1 MIELPEAIVLA
12 GQINATI
19 KGKRIREAVFGH
31 TPHKLVWYYGNKEYY
46 RELLDQKIIGTAEGY
61 GGMVEMSVDGAI
73 ILIGEG
79 VGLRFHNKGEPRP
92 QKHQLLIEFDDH
104 TALSGTVQMY
114 GGLGCFKEG
123 TLDNPYYKA
132 AREKPSPFSVDFNE
146 DYFHSLL
153 DKPGIEKLSAKAVL
167 ATEQRI
173 PGLGNG
179 VLQDI
184 LFNAKIHPKRKLST
198 FSNKDRDTIFTSIK
212 STLSDMTEQG
222 GRDTEQDLFGKP
234 GGYRTILS
242 KNTANKPCLTCG
254 SLIKK
259 EAYLGGSIYYCEKCQ
274 PC

>member
-12 GQINATI
+12 GQINGTL
-19 KGKRIREAVFGH
+19 KGKRILGAAFGQ
-31 TPHKLVWYYGNKEYY
+31 TPHKLVWYYGNKDYY
-46 RELLDQKIIGTAEGY
+46 RALLDQKIVGTAAGF
-61 GGMVEMSVDGAI
+61 GSMVEIGVGGAI

-79 VGLRFHNKGEPRP
+79 VGLRFYKMGEPRP
-92 QKHQLLIEFDDH
+92 QKHQLLVEFDDN

-132 AREKPSPFSVDFNE
+132 AREKPSPFSNDFDR
-146 DYFHSLL
+146 DYFNSLIA
-153 DKPGIEKLSAKAVL
+153 KPGMEKLSAKAFL
-167 ATEQRI
+167 ATQQRI

-184 LFNAKIHPKRKLST
+184 LFNAKIHPKKKLAAL
-198 FSNKDRDTIFTSIK
+198 SNRDRDAIFTSIK
-212 STLSDMTEQG
+212 STLSDMAEEG
-222 GRDTEQDLFGKP
+222 GRDTEQDLFGRP

-242 KNTANKPCLTCG
+242 KNTVNKSCPVCG
-254 SLIKK
+254 TLIKK

-274 PC
+274 SY